1 MNMIWSMI
9 KVNKRKSEKKKNKEN
24 NWTFT
29 QSTKNKIYNKNLW
42 NFIMEKTDPFLTKK
56 LLTNLLESNGN

>member
-1 MNMIWSMI
+1 MIWSMI

-29 QSTKNKIYNKNLW
+29 QSTKNKIYNKNL
-42 NFIMEKTDPFLTKK
+42 
-56 LLTNLLESNGN
+56 